1 MFLHQ
6 AISFTRLIRYLTGL
20 KIDFILKLSHAL
32 VCLGKKKNEFK
43 YLNLKFHEIVFFTA
57 QLHAIPPHI

>member
-32 VCLGKKKNEFK
+32 VCLGKKKTN
-43 YLNLKFHEIVFFTA
+43 LNI
-57 QLHAIPPHI
+57 